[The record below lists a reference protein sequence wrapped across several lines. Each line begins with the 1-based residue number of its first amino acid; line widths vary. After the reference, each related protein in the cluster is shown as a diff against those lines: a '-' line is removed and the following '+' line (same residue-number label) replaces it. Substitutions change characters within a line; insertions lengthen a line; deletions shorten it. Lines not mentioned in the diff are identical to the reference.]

1 MANIAQEKT
10 YLAIPFEERKD
21 AFRAAGKLPDGKNA
35 LGLDEDSKLWF
46 ANPGADLDK
55 LKKWIPDTTRRAEPG
70 ETDPVIEFGQA
81 LEDAG
86 FILDGEPQMDGKKHR
101 VSTVDDRGGQK
112 SGVYVGYLDGVPAG
126 WYQDHR
132 IHSEPQKW
140 KATGN
145 RIDPEAQAHLK
156 AVAAQRKIER
166 DQAQARQYDHN
177 AHRSQQAA
185 SLMPDANGQEQYLVN
200 KGVKAFPGVKTD
212 KRGRVVI
219 PLQNEKDEIRTLQ
232 RISGNGFKSLKKNG
246 QKSGSYFVVGG
257 ELKNGDP
264 ILYAEGYSTSATIS
278 EATGRPVVMTVDA
291 GNMPTV
297 AAKLLEKYPDSQHVF
312 LADDDRKNTANKG
325 KEKAEQAATITNG
338 IAQTPIFNNQE
349 IEKGFSDFNDLG
361 QSRGLEVV
369 REQVETT
376 LNKVATVD
384 KVEENTGPV
393 ITDKFER
400 EIDTALSNSE
410 DIQKLG
416 ILRDDQGRF
425 WDGQEF
431 GDLEDAKR
439 YEPVEALKV
448 AVHVSRQYE
457 SELEGSHI
465 YIRAVE
471 QDEPSD
477 SDGVHV
483 VNTDQAMNWP
493 HLEAA
498 YKRGFGLNLDRD
510 EALAITAR
518 SPAAALDNQ
527 EQAAAPAAALDN
539 QEQAAAP
546 AAALDNQEQAAAPAA
561 APAAALDNQEQAAAP
576 AAALDNQEQA
586 AAPAAALDN
595 QEQAAAPAAALDNQ
609 EPEENAVE
617 PFIERKIETADA
629 DVRAWLTNSRQPIGE
644 LIEEDERKAQHRP
657 QAEGEF
663 SSEPSQAPK
672 GQASNSDF
680 EATTFKPIV
689 PEKVAKSYIEVDGK
703 YYFGNRPDSLAF
715 VDKGAKLQTKLSS
728 EQVAASMVDIAEAR
742 GWTELQLS
750 GTEDFRRAAWLEAA
764 SRGLAS
770 RGYKPKEED
779 LARLKKLTND
789 RTSNEIEPREQA
801 DVVPP
806 AAKGKE
812 QPTNQDKQQG
822 QQAAQSPQMA
832 KAAAATATADKQQP
846 EAAAPAQEVN
856 RLAGKLVEHGKAP
869 YEHNPD
875 NNGSYFVTL
884 ENADGQQSTT
894 WGVGL
899 EKAIEE
905 SQAEAGQHVELENLG
920 RKPVQVEKQI
930 KDEKGNVTG
939 TKTVNSYRN
948 EWAVKAE
955 AIRDSSRDA
964 KELVKEHPDL
974 INEITAVKLAEKFAA
989 ANLSAAD
996 QARFMERVRGQ
1007 VADNVSTGQ
1016 QAPELKI
1023 REETTIERT
1032 KETENER

>member
-185 SLMPDANGQEQYLVN
+185 SLMPNANGQEQYLVN

-338 IAQTPIFNNQE
+338 IAQTPVFNNQE

-369 REQVETT
+369 REQVEAT

-410 DIQKLG
+410 DNQKLG

-546 AAALDNQEQAAAPAA
+546 AATLG
-561 APAAALDNQEQAAAP
+561 
-576 AAALDNQEQA
+576 
-586 AAPAAALDN
+586 
-595 QEQAAAPAAALDNQ
+595 NQ

-663 SSEPSQAPK
+663 SSEPSQTPK

-989 ANLSAAD
+989 ANLSAVD

>member
-55 LKKWIPDTTRRAEPG
+55 LKKWIPDTTRRAEQG

-219 PLQNEKDEIRTLQ
+219 PLQNEKDEVRTLQ

-369 REQVETT
+369 REQVEAT

-410 DIQKLG
+410 DNQKLG

-561 APAAALDNQEQAAAP
+561 TLG
-576 AAALDNQEQA
+576 
-586 AAPAAALDN
+586 
-595 QEQAAAPAAALDNQ
+595 NQ

-663 SSEPSQAPK
+663 SSEPSQTPK

-989 ANLSAAD
+989 ANLSAVD

>member
-55 LKKWIPDTTRRAEPG
+55 LKKWIPDTTRRAEQG

-219 PLQNEKDEIRTLQ
+219 PLQNEKDEVRTLQ

-369 REQVETT
+369 REQVEAT

-546 AAALDNQEQAAAPAA
+546 AAT
-561 APAAALDNQEQAAAP
+561 
-576 AAALDNQEQA
+576 
-586 AAPAAALDN
+586 
-595 QEQAAAPAAALDNQ
+595 LDNQ

-663 SSEPSQAPK
+663 SSEPSQTPK

>member
-410 DIQKLG
+410 DNQKLG

-561 APAAALDNQEQAAAP
+561 ALDNQEQAAAP
-576 AAALDNQEQA
+576 AAALGNQEQA
-586 AAPAAALDN
+586 AAPAATLG
-595 QEQAAAPAAALDNQ
+595 NQ

-663 SSEPSQAPK
+663 SSEPSQTPK

-806 AAKGKE
+806 AAKGKQ

-832 KAAAATATADKQQP
+832 KAAAAAATATADKQQP

>member
-55 LKKWIPDTTRRAEPG
+55 LKKWIPDTTRRAEQG

-219 PLQNEKDEIRTLQ
+219 PLQNEKDEVRTLQ

-369 REQVETT
+369 REQVEAT

-410 DIQKLG
+410 DNQKLG

-431 GDLEDAKR
+431 GDLEYAKR

-546 AAALDNQEQAAAPAA
+546 AATLG
-561 APAAALDNQEQAAAP
+561 
-576 AAALDNQEQA
+576 
-586 AAPAAALDN
+586 
-595 QEQAAAPAAALDNQ
+595 NQ

-663 SSEPSQAPK
+663 SSEPSQTPK

-989 ANLSAAD
+989 ANLSAVD

>member
-369 REQVETT
+369 REQVEAT

-410 DIQKLG
+410 DNQKLG

-546 AAALDNQEQAAAPAA
+546 AAALDNQEQAAAAA
-561 APAAALDNQEQAAAP
+561 ATLDNQEQAAA
-576 AAALDNQEQA
+576 AAATLG
-586 AAPAAALDN
+586 
-595 QEQAAAPAAALDNQ
+595 NQ

-663 SSEPSQAPK
+663 SSEPSQTPK

-806 AAKGKE
+806 AAKGKQ

>member
-55 LKKWIPDTTRRAEPG
+55 LKKWIPDTTRRAEQG

-369 REQVETT
+369 REQVEAT

-410 DIQKLG
+410 DNQKLG

-561 APAAALDNQEQAAAP
+561 T
-576 AAALDNQEQA
+576 
-586 AAPAAALDN
+586 
-595 QEQAAAPAAALDNQ
+595 LDNQ

-663 SSEPSQAPK
+663 SSEPSQTPK

>member
-219 PLQNEKDEIRTLQ
+219 PLQNEKDEVRTLQ

-369 REQVETT
+369 REQVEAT

-410 DIQKLG
+410 DNQKLG

-546 AAALDNQEQAAAPAA
+546 AATLG
-561 APAAALDNQEQAAAP
+561 
-576 AAALDNQEQA
+576 
-586 AAPAAALDN
+586 
-595 QEQAAAPAAALDNQ
+595 NQ

-663 SSEPSQAPK
+663 SSEPSQTPK

-989 ANLSAAD
+989 ANLSAVD

>member
-518 SPAAALDNQ
+518 SPAAS
-527 EQAAAPAAALDN
+527 
-539 QEQAAAP
+539 
-546 AAALDNQEQAAAPAA
+546 
-561 APAAALDNQEQAAAP
+561 
-576 AAALDNQEQA
+576 
-586 AAPAAALDN
+586 LDN

>member
-325 KEKAEQAATITNG
+325 KEKAEQAAAITNG

-410 DIQKLG
+410 DNQKLG

-498 YKRGFGLNLDRD
+498 YQRGFGLNLDRD

-561 APAAALDNQEQAAAP
+561 ALDNQEQAAAP
-576 AAALDNQEQA
+576 AATLG
-586 AAPAAALDN
+586 
-595 QEQAAAPAAALDNQ
+595 NQ

-663 SSEPSQAPK
+663 SSEPSQTPK

-806 AAKGKE
+806 AAKGKQ

>member
-561 APAAALDNQEQAAAP
+561 A
-576 AAALDNQEQA
+576 
-586 AAPAAALDN
+586 LDN

>member
-1 MANIAQEKT
+1 M
-10 YLAIPFEERKD
+10 
-21 AFRAAGKLPDGKNA
+21 
-35 LGLDEDSKLWF
+35 
-46 ANPGADLDK
+46 
-55 LKKWIPDTTRRAEPG
+55 
-70 ETDPVIEFGQA
+70 
-81 LEDAG
+81 
-86 FILDGEPQMDGKKHR
+86 
-101 VSTVDDRGGQK
+101 
-112 SGVYVGYLDGVPAG
+112 
-126 WYQDHR
+126 
-132 IHSEPQKW
+132 
-140 KATGN
+140 
-145 RIDPEAQAHLK
+145 
-156 AVAAQRKIER
+156 
-166 DQAQARQYDHN
+166 
-177 AHRSQQAA
+177 
-185 SLMPDANGQEQYLVN
+185 
-200 KGVKAFPGVKTD
+200 
-212 KRGRVVI
+212 
-219 PLQNEKDEIRTLQ
+219 
-232 RISGNGFKSLKKNG
+232 
-246 QKSGSYFVVGG
+246 
-257 ELKNGDP
+257 
-264 ILYAEGYSTSATIS
+264 
-278 EATGRPVVMTVDA
+278 
-291 GNMPTV
+291 
-297 AAKLLEKYPDSQHVF
+297 
-312 LADDDRKNTANKG
+312 
-325 KEKAEQAATITNG
+325 
-338 IAQTPIFNNQE
+338 
-349 IEKGFSDFNDLG
+349 
-361 QSRGLEVV
+361 
-369 REQVETT
+369 
-376 LNKVATVD
+376 D

-410 DIQKLG
+410 DNQKLG

-561 APAAALDNQEQAAAP
+561 T
-576 AAALDNQEQA
+576 
-586 AAPAAALDN
+586 
-595 QEQAAAPAAALDNQ
+595 LDNQ

-663 SSEPSQAPK
+663 SSEPSQTPK

-989 ANLSAAD
+989 ANLSAVD